1 MNEFDY
7 YKRES
12 EKLMK
17 TVEVKIRLPEDI
29 HAQLK
34 ELAAKEGRS
43 MNKQITW
50 ILTKSNQLAETPT
63 YQNPLS
69 PYFTGVINCKNV

>member
-50 ILTKSNQLAETPT
+50 ILTTDFVYRKKIQTW
-63 YQNPLS
+63 
-69 PYFTGVINCKNV
+69 GK

>member
-1 MNEFDY
+1 
-7 YKRES
+7 
-12 EKLMK
+12 MK

-43 MNKQITW
+43 MNKQTQPQ
-50 ILTKSNQLAETPT
+50 K
-63 YQNPLS
+63 PL
-69 PYFTGVINCKNV
+69 CL

>member
-1 MNEFDY
+1 
-7 YKRES
+7 
-12 EKLMK
+12 MK

-50 ILTKSNQLAETPT
+50 ILTTDFVYRNKIQ
-63 YQNPLS
+63 
-69 PYFTGVINCKNV
+69 GK

>member
-1 MNEFDY
+1 
-7 YKRES
+7 
-12 EKLMK
+12 MK

-50 ILTKSNQLAETPT
+50 ALVNYISCMNGPKAYYSGDK
-63 YQNPLS
+63 YNPLDNTS
-69 PYFTGVINCKNV
+69 IKVE